1 MISAISSYGLFSTW
15 RRMTAVLYSGRQLE
29 GEEFLLRRLVLG
41 FEDDAGLLLALGV
54 GGVG

>member
-15 RRMTAVLYSGRQLE
+15 RRMTAVLYSGRS
-29 GEEFLLRRLVLG
+29 LVMACSISLPSWR
-41 FEDDAGLLLALGV
+41 ARNLAFGV